1 MSGMNH
7 FKNSASACC
16 NCGKAADTSA
26 RISRIA
32 GTVDLLAVSVF
43 VCLPDSEESGS
54 SYYV

>member
-1 MSGMNH
+1 MFGMNH
-7 FKNSASACC
+7 FKNSVSACC

-43 VCLPDSEESGS
+43 VCLPDSE
-54 SYYV
+54 